1 MARDLRLFYLFR
13 LLATSYLWVPISV
26 FFMASRG
33 LGFDQVMVLAAIYS
47 GVVVLIEV
55 PTGAIADRL
64 GRRQSMMAGALAM
77 VASCLVAYSAHSF
90 AVFAI
95 AEVLAATSMALCSGA
110 DSAYLF
116 DLLQDNG
123 CGHEYPRRES
133 IASAW
138 HQSGNAVAFAAGGLL
153 GEIDLGLPYLAT
165 AGVAA
170 AAFVVAMFM
179 RGEERLAVRAKQPL
193 LHEMREHLRLMN
205 GAVVDVVR
213 NRRLAWIIFYS
224 AVVFALLRVTIYLY
238 QPYLDARGFAIWQT
252 GMVFAGVYFVAAFVA
267 HRASGL
273 RRWLGEDTLVWG
285 LLGTLAISFVLLN
298 KITGP
303 WAVCLLGIQAATK
316 GLYSPLVK
324 PILNREIT
332 DSGRRAT
339 VLSVESIARRIATGV
354 VSISAAFYGAY
365 SAIYV
370 CGALGLSGFC
380 ALAATHRY
388 APSSRLG
395 DGVPESGPA
404 TAPTA
409 PLSGPSTV
417 D

>member
-13 LLATSYLWVPISV
+13 LLATSYLWVPIFV

-33 LGFDQVMVLAAIYS
+33 LGFDQVMILSAIYS
-47 GVVVLIEV
+47 AVVVLVEV
-55 PTGAIADRL
+55 PTGAFADRI
-64 GRRQSMMAGALAM
+64 GRRQSMMLGSLSM

-90 AVFAI
+90 GVFLV
-95 AEVLAATSMALCSGA
+95 AEVLAAISMALCSGA
-110 DSAYLF
+110 DSAYLY

-138 HQSGNAVAFAAGGLL
+138 HQAGNAAAFAAGGLL

-165 AGVAA
+165 AVVSA
-170 AAFVVAMFM
+170 AAFFVAMCM
-179 RGEERLAVRAKQPL
+179 GGEERLAVREKKPVFA
-193 LHEMREHLRLMN
+193 EAREYLRMMN
-205 GAVVDVVR
+205 GAVRDAIR

-238 QPYLDARGFAIWQT
+238 QPFLDARGFAIWET
-252 GMVFAGVYFVAAFVA
+252 GMVFAGVYIVAAFVA
-267 HRASGL
+267 HRASAL
-273 RRWLGEDTLVWG
+273 RKWLGEETLVWG

-298 KITGP
+298 QIAGQ
-303 WAVCLLGIQAATK
+303 WALCMLAVQAGTK

-332 DSGRRAT
+332 DSSRRAT
-339 VLSVESIARRIATGV
+339 VLSVESIARRIATGL
-354 VSISAAFYGAY
+354 VSLIAAFYGAY
-365 SAIYV
+365 SAIYL
-370 CGALGLSGFC
+370 CGALGLAGFC
-380 ALAATHRY
+380 ILALTNRHGPTRFDDAVPRVDDAV
-388 APSSRLG
+388 APS
-395 DGVPESGPA
+395 
-404 TAPTA
+404 A
-409 PLSGPSTV
+409 PLSGAPII